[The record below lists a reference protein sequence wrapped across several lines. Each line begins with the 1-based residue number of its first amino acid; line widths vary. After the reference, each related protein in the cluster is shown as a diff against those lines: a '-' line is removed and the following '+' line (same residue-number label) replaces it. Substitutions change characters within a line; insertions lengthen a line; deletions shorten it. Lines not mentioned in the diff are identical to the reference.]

1 MMGELRIMDRKKGD
15 TKTVWDKNDE
25 DQVAAAKKQFD
36 DLTKKGYLAYTVRR
50 DGKPGRKMNTFDPD
64 AEAVIL
70 APPVVGG

>member
-25 DQVAAAKKQFD
+25 DQVEAAEAQFKE
-36 DLTKKGYLAYTVRR
+36 LTEKGYLAYTVKK
-50 DGKPGRKMNTFDPD
+50 DGKPGKKMSKFDPN